1 MVKAV
6 QKRTLETRAKLLAAA
21 EQIIAAQG
29 YGAMRVEEV
38 VLKAGVAKGTFFAH
52 FSDKDALMERIIGAR
67 IDACLDEI
75 AALSTPKNVEDMV
88 SHLMPLLDFMTCE
101 RYVLDVIIR
110 HSGAAAKEE
119 IGPIAQTFTR
129 HIEVV
134 AAWIADGPF
143 RDDVPPGLLAEGVQA
158 FSVQAMALHF
168 CDINN
173 GEPMAA
179 RLTTYLKAWL
189 NPLKATSEGSP

>member
-1 MVKAV
+1 MRKPL
-6 QKRTLETRAKLLAAA
+6 QKRTLATRAKLLAAA
-21 EQIIAAQG
+21 EEIIHADG
-29 YGAMRVEEV
+29 YGALRVEEV

-52 FSDKDALMERIIGAR
+52 FPDKDALMERIIGAR
-67 IDACLDEI
+67 IDVCLDEI
-75 AALSTPKNVEDMV
+75 ATLSTPKNVEGMV
-88 SHLMPLLDFMTCE
+88 SHLMPLLHFMTCE

-134 AAWIADGPF
+134 AAWIANGPF
-143 RDDVPPGLLAEGVQA
+143 RDDVQPELLAEGVQA

-168 CDINN
+168 CSINAV
-173 GEPMAA
+173 EPMQS
-179 RLTTYLKAWL
+179 RLTTYLQAWL
-189 NPLKATSEGSP
+189 NPH